1 MKIIALNCN
10 HCGAPLEVPAK
21 ARFVTCGF
29 CEAKLAVEHTGN
41 SYSTS
46 VLEDLKQ
53 TTEQI
58 ARDVAAIK
66 SSTAIEKL
74 DAQWERSRSQHM
86 VTGKHGHQSLPTK
99 GGAIAAGVFIAGFG
113 LFWTIMAAGITGA
126 GGRMGAPGVFRIF
139 PLFGILFIAFGLF
152 NAFRIYSK
160 AESYEKDIRDYQR
173 QRRELISKEKKSGA
187 FDR

>member
-1 MKIIALNCN
+1 MKIISLNCN

-66 SSTAIEKL
+66 SSSAIEKL
-74 DAQWERSRSQHM
+74 DAQWERSRSQHL

-99 GGAIAAGVFIAGFG
+99 GGAVAGGLFIAGFG
-113 LFWTIMAAGITGA
+113 LFWTIMAAGITSA
-126 GGRMGAPGVFRIF
+126 GSQMGAPGVVRIF
-139 PLFGILFIAFGLF
+139 PLFGLLFIAFGLF

-160 AESYEKDIRDYQR
+160 AEAFEKDNRDYRQQR
-173 QRRELISKEKKSGA
+173 QKLVREETKSGT
-187 FDR
+187 FGS